1 MHIIF
6 ILLEFCYVMYYIL
19 LKICIGEHFW
29 EDCFCCYSQQI
40 KSAIANDF
48 QQITLLVFVRS
59 QTLVLFFS
67 LLFGFLQEHL
77 CLNIYHEIFYYISM
91 TFIIGIFQ
99 SHCINEHNQVKWNKV
114 TWDMYK
120 SDSIFFIYKIVHY
133 LNDFWNLFLNKFYY

>member
-19 LKICIGEHFW
+19 LKICLREHFS

-40 KSAIANDF
+40 KSAVANDF

-67 LLFGFLQEHL
+67 LLFGFLQEHF
-77 CLNIYHEIFYYISM
+77 CLNIYYEIFYYIPM
-91 TFIIGIFQ
+91 TFIIGTFQ
-99 SHCINEHNQVKWNKV
+99 SHCINVHNQVKWNKI

-133 LNDFWNLFLNKFYY
+133 LNDFWNLFLNKFYH